1 MPQAPLRFFIYLL
14 LITLFISCKQK
25 VIKST
30 GDIYVDKQVDS
41 LINIGKKYPN
51 SNLDSLLG
59 ISRNLTDIAI
69 STSNKKALVYGEVYL
84 AQYYWLTA
92 DHKKSMEEALKC
104 LTNVEKWNIKQAYP
118 YVYTIIGN
126 LHKENSN
133 FQLAFTCAQSGLY
146 WAQMNKDTDAII
158 SMINLKAMFIQ
169 TRCEALKMPLNDTSI
184 NLQLKALK
192 IAESSPKF
200 EELRVALFD
209 NIAQYYLDNKDYKNA
224 ISYGNQG
231 VALAL
236 KYNRQRSLTYS
247 YNWLGEAC
255 YQMGNMQ
262 KGLDYLNKA
271 LAIARNLKEPY
282 REMELNEDLYEFYSK
297 NGDYKTAIDFDARSQ
312 EIRDSMRVHMNEKQ
326 LSELQLQYE
335 TGKKNKE
342 IAQMSRAKQI
352 ENKQILI
359 ISGISILLII
369 FFIILFLQY
378 RIIWHNNHAMKKSNE
393 KKDQALGDIAFIQA
407 HELRKPLASIMGMVN
422 VIKAMDYKIDPECI
436 SKLDEASKELD
447 AKIHAVL
454 THIKEAE

>member
-1 MPQAPLRFFIYLL
+1 MPQAPSRFFIYLL

-92 DHKKSMEEALKC
+92 DHKKSIEEALKC

-378 RIIWHNNHAMKKSNE
+378 RIIWHNNHAIKKSNE

-407 HELRKPLASIMGMVN
+407 HELRKPLASIMGIVN

>member
-1 MPQAPLRFFIYLL
+1 MSQNSSRFFVCFL
-14 LITLFISCKQK
+14 LITLFIACKQK
-25 VIKST
+25 AIKPT
-30 GDIYVDKQVDS
+30 GDLYIDKQVDS
-41 LINIGKKYPN
+41 LINTGKKCKN

-104 LTNVEKWNIKQAYP
+104 LNNVEKWNIKQAYP
-118 YVYTIIGN
+118 YIYIIIGN
-126 LHKENSN
+126 LHKENAN
-133 FQLAFTCAQSGLY
+133 YQLAFSCVQSGLY
-146 WAQMNKDTDAII
+146 WAQMNKDTNAII

-209 NIAQYYLDNKDYKNA
+209 NIAQYYLDNKNYKNA
-224 ISYGNQG
+224 INYGNRG

-247 YNWLGEAC
+247 YNWLGKAW
-255 YQMGNMQ
+255 YQMGNQQ

-271 LAIARNLKEPY
+271 LVIARNLKEPY
-282 REMELNEDLYEFYSK
+282 REMELNEDLYHFYSK
-297 NGDYKTAIDFDARSQ
+297 NGDYKAAVDFDARSQ
-312 EIRDSMRVHMNEKQ
+312 QILDSLRVHMNEKQ
-326 LSELQLQYE
+326 MSELQLQYE

-342 IAQMSRAKQI
+342 IARMGRAKQI

-359 ISGISILLII
+359 ISGISILLVI

-378 RIIWHNNHAMKKSNE
+378 RIIWHNNHAIKKSNE

-422 VIKAMDYKIDPECI
+422 VIKAMDYKVDPECI
-436 SKLDEASKELD
+436 SKLEEASKELD

>member
-1 MPQAPLRFFIYLL
+1 M
-14 LITLFISCKQK
+14 LITLSIGCEQK
-25 VIKST
+25 AIRYT
-30 GDIYVDKQVDS
+30 ENTYVEKYVDS
-41 LINIGKKYPN
+41 LIRAGKKFPN
-51 SNLDSLLG
+51 NNLDSLLG
-59 ISRNLTDIAI
+59 TSRKLTDIAI
-69 STSNKKALVYGEVYL
+69 STRNKRALIYGEVFL

-104 LTNVEKWNIKQAYP
+104 LNNVEKWDIKQAYP
-118 YVYTIIGN
+118 SIYTIIGN
-126 LHKENSN
+126 LHKENAN
-133 FQLAFTCAQSGLY
+133 YQLAFSCVQSGLY
-146 WAQMNKDTDAII
+146 WAQMNKDTNAII

-200 EELRVALFD
+200 EELRIALFD
-209 NIAQYYLDNKDYKNA
+209 NIAQYYFDNKNYKNA
-224 ISYGNQG
+224 IYYGNQG

-236 KYNRQRSLTYS
+236 KYNRKRSLTYG
-247 YNWLGEAC
+247 YNWLGKAW
-255 YQMGNMQ
+255 YQMGNQQ

-282 REMELNEDLYEFYSK
+282 REMELNEDLYHFYSK

-312 EIRDSMRVHMNEKQ
+312 QIQDSLRVHMNEKQ
-326 LSELQLQYE
+326 MSELQLQYE

-342 IAQMSRAKQI
+342 IAQMSYAKQI

-378 RIIWHNNHAMKKSNE
+378 RIIWRRNHAIKKSNE

-407 HELRKPLASIMGMVN
+407 HELRKPLASIMGIIN
-422 VIKAMDYKIDPECI
+422 VIKEMDYTVDPECI
-436 SKLDEASKELD
+436 SKLDEASKALD
-447 AKIHAVL
+447 TQIHAVL
-454 THIKEAE
+454 SHIKEAE

>member
-1 MPQAPLRFFIYLL
+1 MPQAPSRFFVYFL
-14 LITLFISCKQK
+14 LITLSIGCKQK
-25 VIKST
+25 TIRST
-30 GDIYVDKQVDS
+30 ENIYVEKHVDS
-41 LINIGKKYPN
+41 LIRAGKKFPN
-51 SNLDSLLG
+51 NNLDSLLG
-59 ISRNLTDIAI
+59 TSRNLTDIAI
-69 STSNKKALVYGEVYL
+69 STHNKKALVYGEVFL

-104 LTNVEKWNIKQAYP
+104 LNNVEKWDIKQAYP
-118 YVYTIIGN
+118 SIYTIIGN
-126 LHKENSN
+126 LHKENAN
-133 FQLAFTCAQSGLY
+133 YQLAFSCVQSGLD
-146 WAQMNKDTDAII
+146 WAQINKDTSAII

-209 NIAQYYLDNKDYKNA
+209 NIAQYYFDNKNYKNA
-224 ISYGNQG
+224 INYGNQA

-236 KYNRQRSLTYS
+236 KYNKQRSLTYG
-247 YNWLGEAC
+247 YNWLGEAW
-255 YQMGNMQ
+255 YQTGDKQ

-271 LAIARNLKEPY
+271 LVIARNLKEPY
-282 REMELNEDLYEFYSK
+282 REMELNEDLYHFYSK

-312 EIRDSMRVHMNEKQ
+312 QIQDSLRVHMNEKQ
-326 LSELQLQYE
+326 MSELQLQYE

-342 IAQMSRAKQI
+342 IARMSRARQI

-369 FFIILFLQY
+369 FFIILVLQY
-378 RIIWHNNHAMKKSNE
+378 RIIWHHNHTIKKSNE

-407 HELRKPLASIMGMVN
+407 HELRKPLASIMGIVN
-422 VIKAMDYKIDPECI
+422 VIKGMDYTVDPECI

-447 AKIHAVL
+447 EKIHAVL
-454 THIKEAE
+454 SHIKAAE

>member
-1 MPQAPLRFFIYLL
+1 MPQATSRFFIYLL
-14 LITLFISCKQK
+14 LITLFIACKQK
-25 VIKST
+25 VIKTT
-30 GDIYVDKQVDS
+30 GDVHVDQHIDS
-41 LINIGKKYPN
+41 LIRIGKKYPN
-51 SNLDSLLG
+51 SNIDSLLRV
-59 ISRNLTDIAI
+59 SRKLTAIAI

-84 AQYYWLTA
+84 AQYYWLSG

-104 LTNVEKWNIKQAYP
+104 LNNVEKWNIKQAYP
-118 YVYTIIGN
+118 YIYTIIGN
-126 LHKENSN
+126 LHKENAN
-133 FQLAFTCAQSGLY
+133 YQLAFSCVQSGLY
-146 WAQMNKDTDAII
+146 WAQMNKDTNAII

-184 NLQLKALK
+184 NLQLNALK

-209 NIAQYYLDNKDYKNA
+209 NIAQYYFDNKDYKNA
-224 ISYGNQG
+224 ISYGNLG

-236 KYNRQRSLTYS
+236 KYNRQRSLTYG
-247 YNWLGEAC
+247 YNWLGKAW
-255 YQMGNMQ
+255 YQLGDKQ
-262 KGLDYLNKA
+262 KGLDYINKA

-282 REMELNEDLYEFYSK
+282 REMEINEDLYHFYSK
-297 NGDYKTAIDFDARSQ
+297 NGDYKTAVDFDARSQ
-312 EIRDSMRVHMNEKQ
+312 QILDSLRVHMNEKQ
-326 LSELQLQYE
+326 MSELQLQYE

-342 IAQMSRAKQI
+342 IAQMSHARQI

-369 FFIILFLQY
+369 FFIILILQY
-378 RIIWHNNHAMKKSNE
+378 RIIWHHNHAMKKSNE

-422 VIKAMDYKIDPECI
+422 VIKAMDYRVDPESI
-436 SKLDEASKELD
+436 AKLDEASKELD

>member
-1 MPQAPLRFFIYLL
+1 MRPTPSRFFVCFLL
-14 LITLFISCKQK
+14 LTLFIACKQK
-25 VIKST
+25 TIKST
-30 GDIYVDKQVDS
+30 VDISVDNRVDS
-41 LINIGKKYPN
+41 LINTGKKEQYN
-51 SNLDSLLG
+51 NLDSLLCT
-59 ISRNLTDIAI
+59 SRNLTDIAI
-69 STSNKKALVYGEVYL
+69 STGNKKALVYGEAFL
-84 AQYYWLTA
+84 ARYYWLTA

-104 LTNVEKWNIKQAYP
+104 LNNVEKWNIKQAYP

-133 FQLAFTCAQSGLY
+133 FQLAFSCVQSGLY
-146 WAQMNKDTDAII
+146 WAQMNKDTNAII

-192 IAESSPKF
+192 MAESSPKF

-209 NIAQYYLDNKDYKNA
+209 NIAQYYFDNKDYKNA
-224 ISYGNQG
+224 IDYGNRG

-247 YNWLGEAC
+247 YNWLGEAW
-255 YQMGNMQ
+255 YQMGDKQ

-282 REMELNEDLYEFYSK
+282 REMELNEDLYHFYSK
-297 NGDYKTAIDFDARSQ
+297 HGDYKTAIDFNARSQ
-312 EIRDSMRVHMNEKQ
+312 QIRDSLRVHMNEKQ
-326 LSELQLQYE
+326 MSELQLQYE

-342 IAQMSRAKQI
+342 IAQMNRAKQI

-378 RIIWHNNHAMKKSNE
+378 RIIWHHNHAIKKSNE

-422 VIKAMDYKIDPECI
+422 VIKAMDYKVDPECI

>member
-1 MPQAPLRFFIYLL
+1 MPQAPSRFFIYLL
-14 LITLFISCKQK
+14 LITLFIACKQK

-378 RIIWHNNHAMKKSNE
+378 RIIWHNNHAIKKSNE